1 MTKMIIQK
9 EKLNGWDL
17 LINWVLG
24 IFGRAQVNAEENQYL
39 IE

>member
-1 MTKMIIQK
+1 MTKAIIQK
-9 EKLNGWDL
+9 EKLNSWNL

-24 IFGRAQVNAEENQYL
+24 IFGRAQVSAEENQFL